1 MKPTTCFPAPV
12 AVSLIRV
19 LLLIVFM
26 HWQAEASDGVRV
38 KSHSKGLSWT
48 NGMMALDHVANGQTM
63 NLGYSNVFSGSTVV
77 SLIRGSVSSSSGNI
91 KHVWSDGGISKAEC
105 FQWLHPGNGSVEE
118 TSTSSWSNSEGA
130 GVRISSRTAV
140 DSIHGDTSYGPLTN
154 AIGPADWP
162 ATTAWVMRRETIPG
176 SSSTNRVCDYEEPGG
191 EGECCGGCCE
201 GGSGCSGGST
211 GSPPGYPYLE
221 WTSDMLVTE
230 RVESE
235 LVAHGTNSANM
246 VPYLLHVW
254 ATNIFAGE
262 PIPPETMTVLGQTP
276 DTNGYVLVLVPEG
289 STNDVTPTIPSIN
302 FNEDHYVHY
311 RVGYAS
317 SKLLIVQVNRQDGEG
332 HDRDLTDR
340 HWVNW
345 TGERVVA
352 EARIQGQDLWAEAG
366 YTMTTNSVQ
375 WTVAQHPATFGNYDP
390 GASSNQL
397 APTFSLNLHDVSFCW
412 LQPSSSRTLAAGA
425 GITITGPGVNI
436 SKSASASCTFEVKR
450 PEGVE
455 LSAIIPRAPHVDY
468 GTIYGNTRTWL
479 TLAELHPETP
489 EADDEHGFIGQVN
502 HPENIGQ
509 WGICQVVN
517 LRDVIMYASGDGVTN
532 QFTSLDQGFPYPF
545 LEEVEPNAFKYV
557 DSPSSPLPQGWMSY
571 YRRDDM
577 TNWLMFMPS
586 GQDSCWVP
594 VRQMQWWWW
603 GNAYWSVVVT
613 TNGGWAAGS
622 GDKADNIQS
631 VETVDHPVW
640 NSIR

>member
-1 MKPTTCFPAPV
+1 MSPRSSRGIDFDADHFIGYGV
-12 AVSLIRV
+12 
-19 LLLIVFM
+19 
-26 HWQAEASDGVRV
+26 AEASAKLEIERLNRSEDDG
-38 KSHSKGLSWT
+38 L
-48 NGMMALDHVANGQTM
+48 
-63 NLGYSNVFSGSTVV
+63 
-77 SLIRGSVSSSSGNI
+77 
-91 KHVWSDGGISKAEC
+91 
-105 FQWLHPGNGSVEE
+105 
-118 TSTSSWSNSEGA
+118 
-130 GVRISSRTAV
+130 
-140 DSIHGDTSYGPLTN
+140 PLN
-154 AIGPADWP
+154 
-162 ATTAWVMRRETIPG
+162 
-176 SSSTNRVCDYEEPGG
+176 
-191 EGECCGGCCE
+191 
-201 GGSGCSGGST
+201 
-211 GSPPGYPYLE
+211 
-221 WTSDMLVTE
+221 
-230 RVESE
+230 
-235 LVAHGTNSANM
+235 
-246 VPYLLHVW
+246 
-254 ATNIFAGE
+254 
-262 PIPPETMTVLGQTP
+262 
-276 DTNGYVLVLVPEG
+276 
-289 STNDVTPTIPSIN
+289 
-302 FNEDHYVHY
+302 
-311 RVGYAS
+311 
-317 SKLLIVQVNRQDGEG
+317 
-332 HDRDLTDR
+332 LTDR
-340 HWVNW
+340 HWTNW
-345 TGERVVA
+345 TGERVLA
-352 EARIQGQDLWAEAG
+352 ATRTEGQSLWGQAG
-366 YTMTTNSVQ
+366 YSVGINNVQ

-390 GASSNQL
+390 GAPTDQL
-397 APTFSLNLHDVSFCW
+397 TPGFPLDMGGISFCW
-412 LQPSSSRTLAAGA
+412 LQASSSRTLAAA
-425 GITITGPGVNI
+425 ADITITGPGVNI
-436 SKSASASCTFEVKR
+436 SQSASANCTFEVKR

-489 EADDEHGFIGQVN
+489 EADDEQGFIGQVN

-557 DSPSSPLPQGWMSY
+557 DSPSSPLPQGWISY